1 MDSDT
6 HSLSPTSFSVSFFS
20 LLLFHRLAHTSTTR
34 ARERAHTHI
43 HTHARARTHTQPVQ
57 TIGDGDDIIRDAL
70 WRDFYISFLFDW
82 AQNALAL
89 DFVRV
94 LD

>member
-1 MDSDT
+1 M
-6 HSLSPTSFSVSFFS
+6 
-20 LLLFHRLAHTSTTR
+20 R
-34 ARERAHTHI
+34 ARTHTHI
-43 HTHARARTHTQPVQ
+43 HTHTRARAHTHTQPVQ

-70 WRDFYISFLFDW
+70 WRDFCISVLFDR

>member
-1 MDSDT
+1 M
-6 HSLSPTSFSVSFFS
+6 
-20 LLLFHRLAHTSTTR
+20 AHTSTTR

-43 HTHARARTHTQPVQ
+43 HARARTHTHTQPVQ
-57 TIGDGDDIIRDAL
+57 TIRDGDDVIRDAL
-70 WRDFYISFLFDW
+70 WRDFYISFLFHR